1 MTEDEKQKLIAS
13 LQQEAELIKTE
24 LLTFA
29 KPDLSN
35 PGNYIV
41 SVEEN
46 DRDQEGN
53 ASDITELETKTALKD
68 NLLRRLNEINL
79 ALRRIESGEYGK
91 CEPCSA
97 PIQPSRLKVMPVAR
111 ICIDCAKKANLRES

>member
-1 MTEDEKQKLIAS
+1 MTEDEKQRLIAS

-91 CEPCSA
+91 CETCSA
-97 PIQPSRLKVMPVAR
+97 PIQSLAPKSYAGGPYLHRLCQK
-111 ICIDCAKKANLRES
+111 S

>member
-1 MTEDEKQKLIAS
+1 M
-13 LQQEAELIKTE
+13 
-24 LLTFA
+24 
-29 KPDLSN
+29 
-35 PGNYIV
+35 
-41 SVEEN
+41 EEN

-91 CEPCSA
+91 CETCSA